1 MRIQSKMMNNF
12 FLFFV
17 VLFMSCSKKT
27 STNLLYLDYKI
38 NETSGL
44 IRWFGDTLIT
54 HNDSGNDAV
63 LYFLRAD
70 NGEIV
75 KEFDLPFVM
84 QDFEEIKRKEET
96 LILADIGNNEG
107 ERTDLNFKFIDRK
120 GNLTNQVNFSY
131 AFQMD
136 FNPDT
141 LGLYDA
147 EAFITWQDELLLFSK
162 NRSNY
167 NSYVYRINTGLNNQ
181 EVSPVDTLRTN
192 FLVTGACYEENDSTL
207 LIVGYDFSR
216 NHFIQRYTINGD
228 LTFNLVKQVELEFK
242 QPLQIESIEI
252 IGEYIYLTSEAESK
266 KLKPLLIKIKKWKI
280 YH

>member
-17 VLFMSCSKKT
+17 GLFMSCSKKT
-27 STNLLYLDYKI
+27 STNLIYLDNKI

-63 LYFLRAD
+63 LYFLTAD

-75 KEFDLPFVM
+75 KELDLPFVM
-84 QDFEEIKRKEET
+84 QDFEEIKSKEET

-147 EAFITWQDELLLFSK
+147 EAFIPWQDELLLFSK

-216 NHFIQRYTINGD
+216 NHFIQRYIINGD

>member
-1 MRIQSKMMNNF
+1 MMNNF
-12 FLFFV
+12 VLFFV
-17 VLFMSCSKKT
+17 ALFMSCSKKT
-27 STNLLYLDYKI
+27 STNLIYLDNKI

-75 KEFDLPFVM
+75 KELDLPFVM
-84 QDFEEIKRKEET
+84 QDFEEIKSKEET

-147 EAFITWQDELLLFSK
+147 EAFIPWQDELLLFSK